1 MDGVLAYIGV
11 ITHPDHRGKGHAKSV
26 VTACMTHALEHNL
39 IPMWRTLDAHETAVQ
54 LAGAM
59 GFQKYAST
67 LDVQLTE
74 DEF

>member
-1 MDGVLAYIGV
+1 
-11 ITHPDHRGKGHAKSV
+11 
-26 VTACMTHALEHNL
+26 MTHALEQNL
-39 IPMWRTLDAHETAVQ
+39 LPMWRTLDAHETAVQ